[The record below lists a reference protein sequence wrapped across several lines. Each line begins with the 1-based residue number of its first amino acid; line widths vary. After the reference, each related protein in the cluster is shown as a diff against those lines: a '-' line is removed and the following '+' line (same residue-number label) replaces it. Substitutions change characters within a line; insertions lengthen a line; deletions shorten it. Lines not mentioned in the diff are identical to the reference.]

1 MNKYIKTTLIFI
13 GIWFTASLLNG
24 VMSGVSI
31 LLLNSSWQH
40 EGVDSLGLSIIFSFV
55 FSVPMVGLGWFITL
69 MAQVSD
75 KNGND
80 LLQFVLGTALF
91 CSAAGGLI
99 FIYTLGTEFKNA
111 RFFIALSI
119 IVSALTSVL
128 FFRKQI
134 KTNV

>member
-24 VMSGVSI
+24 VLSGISI
-31 LLLNSSWQH
+31 LVLDSSWTH
-40 EGVDSLGLSIIFSFV
+40 EGPGSLRLSIIFSFV
-55 FSVPMVGLGWFITL
+55 FSVPMVGLVWFITL
-69 MAQVSD
+69 MAQASD
-75 KNGND
+75 KRGND

-91 CSAAGGLI
+91 CSAAAGLI

-111 RFFIALSI
+111 RLFIALSI